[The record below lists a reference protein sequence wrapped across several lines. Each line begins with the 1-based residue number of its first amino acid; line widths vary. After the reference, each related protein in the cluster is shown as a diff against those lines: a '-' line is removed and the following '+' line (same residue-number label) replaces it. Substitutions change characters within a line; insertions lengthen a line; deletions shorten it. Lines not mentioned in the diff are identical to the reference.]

1 MACEAAGLASIPG
14 AAESLRE
21 LPRPVVICGPS
32 GVGKGTLLTRLIQA
46 HPDRFGFCV
55 SHTTRAPRPGEVDG
69 VHYHFCDTAQMEE
82 AIRRGEFLEHARV
95 HANIYGTSISAVE
108 AVSRAGKTCLL
119 DIDVQGADSVKSSPL
134 QAWFIFI
141 APPSLEALEARLR
154 GRGTEAEDKIR
165 LRLATAKHEMM
176 YMDIPGY
183 FDQVLVN
190 DDLEETYSAFEAN
203 LLRLDEQAR
212 AAADAVGEDRRDTD
226 CCTPRRGGA

>member
-119 DIDVQGADSVKSSPL
+119 DIDV
-134 QAWFIFI
+134 
-141 APPSLEALEARLR
+141 
-154 GRGTEAEDKIR
+154 
-165 LRLATAKHEMM
+165 
-176 YMDIPGY
+176 
-183 FDQVLVN
+183 
-190 DDLEETYSAFEAN
+190 
-203 LLRLDEQAR
+203 R
-212 AAADAVGEDRRDTD
+212 AA
-226 CCTPRRGGA
+226 GAST